1 MADLTKPK
9 PRAYIKRM
17 AKPKRS
23 ARLAARVDVSVKKLA
38 EQIAETMNWS
48 MTDVYEKGIVLLSK
62 QKDVREALAKAA
74 EGEG

>member
-9 PRAYIKRM
+9 PRAYNKRM

-23 ARLAARVDVSVKKLA
+23 ARLAARVDESVKKLA

>member
-1 MADLTKPK
+1 MANLTKPK
-9 PRAYIKRM
+9 PRAYNGRM

-23 ARLAARVDVSVKKLA
+23 ARLAARVDESVKKLA

-62 QKDVREALAKAA
+62 QKDVRDALAKPKE
-74 EGEG
+74 EG